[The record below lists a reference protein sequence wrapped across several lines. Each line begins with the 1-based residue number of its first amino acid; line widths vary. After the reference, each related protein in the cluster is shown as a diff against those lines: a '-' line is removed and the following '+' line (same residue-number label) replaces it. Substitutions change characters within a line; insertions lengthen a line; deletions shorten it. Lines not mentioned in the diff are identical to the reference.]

1 MSKANK
7 RFVTITFKA
16 SREPVDDMFWC
27 EAEYDGSWT
36 NVILLDRLKTRR
48 EIIERI
54 LELESGLIG
63 LDFPMSFPVPF
74 MNFLAKEGLTGPWK
88 NFAERIREELK
99 KNTEDGIK
107 LWTERMGRY
116 RESDLESP
124 EEAASRI
131 RRPVQNRSGRRMPMP
146 RAPYELRSKAERFR
160 RIDHI
165 LKYKNPDIPESTL
178 GIRYNKLTGRY
189 DFLESE
195 AMGRRTL
202 AGIALLAQ
210 IIEQKADVSVWPFMR
225 PAKVTIME
233 ISPLVFPNAPQ
244 QNKLGEYFDGLED
257 NALFV
262 AADVKETAR
271 GNRSAHNA
279 LFSLLGMLS
288 AERRENK
295 AIRPIRD
302 YRDNFYENDEIQTEG
317 WVYGVGFKELAP
329 KPSESHP
336 EISNG
341 HNETAP
347 QATEEAVTESAS

>member
-1 MSKANK
+1 MLKANK

-54 LELESGLIG
+54 LELDSALIG

-74 MNFLAKEGLTGPWK
+74 MNFLAKEGTTSPWK
-88 NFAERIREELK
+88 NFADRIREELK

-107 LWTERMGRY
+107 LWTERMGHY

-124 EEAASRI
+124 EEAASHF

-202 AGIALLAQ
+202 SGIALLAQ
-210 IIEQKADVSVWPFMR
+210 IIEQKADVSIWPFMR
-225 PAKVTIME
+225 PAKVTLAE
-233 ISPLVFPNAPQ
+233 ISPLVFPRAPEQ
-244 QNKLGEYFDGLED
+244 KKLGTYFDGLED

-262 AADVKETAR
+262 AADVRETAKS
-271 GNRSAHNA
+271 NRSAHTA

-295 AIRPIRD
+295 TIRPIRD
-302 YRDNFYENDEIQTEG
+302 YRDNFYDNDEIQTEG
-317 WVYGVGFKELAP
+317 WVYGVGFKELPP
-329 KPSESHP
+329 KTSEKHEEIHNGQAETSP
-336 EISNG
+336 EP
-341 HNETAP
+341 A
-347 QATEEAVTESAS
+347 EEVVAESAS